1 MTPGRLVRRLVPALL
16 LVLLLTALPVVPSAR
31 ADEAQVSFAEYQR
44 PEGLAFDYLFRDS
57 PRSGTHHLSF
67 MLPEETVKAG
77 AGSYNVAGHYDAG
90 VVTERVRKAVA
101 AAAPSLGDDVEATVT
116 RAARGYQLAVR
127 IKGRQTRLARVMAA
141 LKKAAAD
148 AEAAYLSE
156 VFLRPVRPREVAPD
170 YGRLAGLFVPA
181 MRPVATALAAAA
193 PNGGERQRLAL
204 ALAFVQS
211 IPYDTRAAALRENAY
226 VVPPM
231 MLVQNKGA
239 CDSKSVTLASLLA
252 TLLPGRETVVILVP
266 EHALLG
272 VALPPLPGDRTLVA
286 DGRVYVLMEP
296 VGPAQTPPGQVSE
309 HSARDLS
316 RVTGV
321 TVLPVMVAT
330 AP

>member
-1 MTPGRLVRRLVPALL
+1 MSLLLHRLLLALL
-16 LVLLLTALPVVPSAR
+16 LIAALPMVPSAR
-31 ADEAQVSFAEYQR
+31 ADEAQISFAEYQR
-44 PEGLAFDYLFRDS
+44 PEGLAFDYLFRDA
-57 PRSGTHHLSF
+57 PRSGPHHLTF
-67 MLPEETVKAG
+67 LLPTETVKAG
-77 AGSYNVAGHYDAG
+77 AGSYNVAGHYDPT

-101 AAAPSLGDDVEATVT
+101 AATPSLGDDVEATVT

-127 IKGRQTRLARVMAA
+127 TKGRPARLARVMAA
-141 LKKAAAD
+141 LKRVAAD

-170 YGRLAGLFVPA
+170 YGRLAGLFVSA
-181 MRPVATALAAAA
+181 MRPVAAALAAAA

-239 CDSKSVTLASLLA
+239 CDSKSVTLASLLV
-252 TLLPGRETVVILVP
+252 TLLPGREMVVILVP

-272 VALPPLPGDRTLVA
+272 VALPPLPGDRTLVF
-286 DGRVYVLMEP
+286 DGRTYVLMEP

-309 HSARDLS
+309 HSAHDLS

-321 TVLPVMVAT
+321 TMLPVTPPM